1 MYKNLMIEKFFNP
14 KSIAVIGASRTP
26 GKVGYAILENLKKS
40 FSGKIYP
47 INPFATEIL
56 GLKAYSSLKDI
67 PEKVDL
73 AIIAVKAEIVKE
85 ALKDCGEKGVKNVII
100 ISSGFK
106 EAGNVKEEE
115 EIKKIAK
122 KYGIRIIGPNC
133 IGVFDAY
140 TGIDTLF
147 SEQKR
152 VKKPRKGYVGFISQS
167 GALGLMLIDTYAE
180 LGVGLSKFVSLGN
193 KADVDEIELLKFFGK
208 DPSIRVVSM
217 YLESVSNGKAFM
229 KIAKEVVKKKPVV
242 CLKAGRT
249 EKGKKA
255 VLSHTG
261 SIAGSYE
268 VYKAVFKQCGIIEA
282 NDIEE
287 LIDFTKVLACQ
298 PTLKGNRIA
307 IVTNGGGCG
316 IIASDQAE
324 AENMKLAEFEK
335 STLKKIKQILPPYA
349 VASNPVDLTGDANS
363 ERYKAVLEAVFK
375 DRNVD
380 GVCIICLTQLAPLDE
395 NIINVLE
402 ECKFYAKP
410 FVVCIGG
417 SKYSVEIAKHLE
429 MQGIPVYPTPH
440 RAIKAL
446 RVLYEYGNVLKRIK
460 KE

>member
-1 MYKNLMIEKFFNP
+1 MIEKFFNP

-56 GLKAYSSLKDI
+56 GLKVYSSLKDI

-73 AIIAVKAEIVKE
+73 AIIAVKAKIVKE
-85 ALKDCGEKGVKNVII
+85 VLKDCGKKGVKHVII

-106 EAGNVKEEE
+106 EVGNLKEEE

-122 KYGIRIIGPNC
+122 KCGIRIIGPNC

-140 TGIDTLF
+140 TGVDTLF
-147 SEQKR
+147 SEHKR
-152 VKKPRKGYVGFISQS
+152 VKKPCKGYVGFISQS

-193 KADVDEIELLKFFGK
+193 KADVDEIELLRFFGK
-208 DPSIRVVSM
+208 DPSIRVISM

-261 SIAGSYE
+261 SMAGSYE

-316 IIASDQAE
+316 IIASDQTE
-324 AENMKLAEFEK
+324 AENMKIAEFEN
-335 STLKKIKQILPPYA
+335 STLKKIKQILPPHA

-363 ERYKAVLEAVFK
+363 ERYRAVLEAVFN

-395 NIINVLE
+395 NIVNVLK
-402 ECKFYAKP
+402 ECKLYAKP

-417 SKYSVEIAKHLE
+417 SRYSIETAKHLE

-446 RVLYEYGNVLKRIK
+446 KVLYEYGNILKRIK
-460 KE
+460 EKK